1 MVAFSFLIPR
11 RFILHILQVATAQT
25 RSAVGQ
31 TAPDDSRYFFKL
43 KPARCTAAVAAVQ
56 PGGEDVGVQ
65 VTMSGIPLSGP
76 NAPNCSGPHER
87 GCLLDQA
94 CRHG

>member
-1 MVAFSFLIPR
+1 MK
-11 RFILHILQVATAQT
+11 LHFPDSPVVATIK
-25 RSAVGQ
+25 SMMAVGQ

-76 NAPNCSGPHER
+76 NFQDCSWSREPN
-87 GCLLDQA
+87 
-94 CRHG
+94 